1 MFYRPIN
8 PRLIRLLYLE
18 ILWSSILGGVIAF
31 NGAYVVRLGATNTD
45 VSLMSALPALTA
57 IFISIPA
64 GRFIQSRAKP
74 GWWTLGSLAVHW
86 TGFLLL
92 ALAPFAPGGWLT
104 PARLAVLILVVF
116 AAPAYVFSVGI
127 HPLMMDVIPE
137 NHRIRV
143 FAVRSLINS
152 TVVGVTTLVAGWWL
166 SRTGFPGN
174 YQAMYAVGW
183 VAAMICVAT
192 WIPVVRANQASHP
205 AAVPPPPAPAP
216 SPKRSWRHWRP
227 WPAELAQYRDF
238 RRILRNSLLHSLG
251 LWMAGPLYILHYV
264 RDLGASDAWLG
275 VLTTTTAV
283 ATVVGLLFWRVA
295 AERLR
300 EAATLRLT
308 ILSVGI
314 FPLVVGLSPSLTL
327 ILAAAVVNGF
337 FAAGINL
344 SHINVLLKTLP
355 DAKRSEFMG
364 IWGTIMNTGAFV
376 FPLVSV
382 ALANWLGV
390 GPVLVMCGVL
400 AVLGSM
406 AHSIW
411 RVPAHTPK
419 ALPAPQPD
427 GQTA

>member
-1 MFYRPIN
+1 MFYRPID

-64 GRFIQSRAKP
+64 GRFIQSRTKP
-74 GWWTLGSLAVHW
+74 GWWTLGSLALHW

-104 PARLAVLILVVF
+104 PARLAVLILVAF

-127 HPLMMDVIPE
+127 HPLMMDVIPD

-152 TVVGVTTLVAGWWL
+152 TVVGLTTLVAGWWL
-166 SRTGFPGN
+166 SRAEFPGN
-174 YQAMYAVGW
+174 YQTMYAVGW
-183 VAAMICVAT
+183 VAAMICVLI
-192 WIPVVRANQASHP
+192 WVPVVRANQASR
-205 AAVPPPPAPAP
+205 AAMPPPPPAPAA
-216 SPKRSWRHWRP
+216 PKRSWREWRP
-227 WPAELAQYRDF
+227 WPAELGQYRDF
-238 RRILRNSLLHSLG
+238 RRILRNSLLHSVG

-264 RDLGASDAWLG
+264 RELGASDAWLG
-275 VLTTTTAV
+275 VLTTTSAV
-283 ATVVGLLFWRVA
+283 STVVGLLFWRVA

-308 ILSVGI
+308 ILSVGL
-314 FPLVVGLSPSLTL
+314 FPLVVGLSPNLTL
-327 ILAAAVVNGF
+327 ILVFAVVNGF

-355 DAKRSEFMG
+355 DAKRAEYMG

-382 ALANWLGV
+382 ALADWLGV
-390 GPVLVMCGVL
+390 GPVLVLCGVL
-400 AVLGSM
+400 TVLGSI
-406 AHSIW
+406 AHSVW
-411 RVPAHTPK
+411 RVPGSELK
-419 ALPAPQPD
+419 ALPAPRPDTQP
-427 GQTA
+427 A